1 MTVKSDNPNVKSV
14 KHMAFAVSDAEAALN
29 AYAKFLHVP
38 ADTEVTSSRVPTSSA
53 SRSKGTK
60 RRTARNCWGTT
71 KTRTSRCSRWRNQS

>member
-38 ADTEVTSSRVPTSSA
+38 ADTEVVHFPKSGNKVA
-53 SRSKGTK
+53 
-60 RRTARNCWGTT
+60 
-71 KTRTSRCSRWRNQS
+71 